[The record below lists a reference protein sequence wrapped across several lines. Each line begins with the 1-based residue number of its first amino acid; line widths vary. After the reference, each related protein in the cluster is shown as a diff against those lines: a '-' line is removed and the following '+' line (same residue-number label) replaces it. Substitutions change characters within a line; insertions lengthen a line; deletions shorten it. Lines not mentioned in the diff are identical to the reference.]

1 MCQRAYFCL
10 IFSQSLLVSNVV
22 CEDVVNIN
30 IIENYGGRG
39 RERANSLLAVFSGV
53 SKPKY
58 QAVCFL
64 LENRLL
70 GIFLDEVK
78 LKERLAETFFLKK
91 LSWFAKIWVFSIS
104 PNPATE
110 YLAYSFVRGGLTTEQ
125 IVCVLHNMKYRLC
138 RECSHGRNCSREDV
152 IE

>member
-1 MCQRAYFCL
+1 MTFP
-10 IFSQSLLVSNVV
+10 QSLLVSNVV

-30 IIENYGGRG
+30 VIENYGGRG

-78 LKERLAETFFLKK
+78 FKERLAETFFLKK

-138 RECSHGRNCSREDV
+138 RESDCVTIKLFTQKTD
-152 IE
+152 